1 MRNGLSP
8 GTRPNFTGH
17 ETFTLRH
24 GWLKKAYDVA
34 KDAEVDGRSVFLK
47 DDAIALF
54 GVGKN
59 MVSSMRHWT
68 TAAGVIELSESKEV
82 VSGLGKF
89 LFDGNVGKDPYME
102 HPSTLWAIHWNLSSS
117 PRQKTTWF
125 WAFNLFHEIS
135 FERGALER
143 GLQKFADDCGWPRVS
158 PSTIKRDVACFIR
171 TYAPLP
177 PAKKS
182 TYEDYMESPLIELG
196 LLSQE
201 NGRDRFRFLRGPKR
215 SLGVGVFGYALA
227 KFWDARPNDISSL
240 TFDALMHEPG
250 SPGRVFLLDENSLFN
265 LCEQIEEASHGQY
278 RWSETAGLRQLV
290 RTRKTGAESIIDLLS
305 RDYR

>member
-1 MRNGLSP
+1 MRNELSH
-8 GTRPNFTGH
+8 TRPYFTGH

-24 GWLKKAYDVA
+24 GWLKKAYDAA
-34 KDAEVDGRSVFLK
+34 KDAEVDGRSVFLQ
-47 DDAIALF
+47 DDAVARF

-59 MVSSMRHWT
+59 MVSSIRHWT
-68 TAAGVIELSESKEV
+68 TAAGVIEPSESKEV
-82 VSGLGKF
+82 VTDLGKF
-89 LFDGNVGKDPYME
+89 LFDEKIGEDPYME

-117 PRQKTTWF
+117 RCQKTTWF

-135 FERGALER
+135 FERGAFEI
-143 GLQKFADDCGWPRVS
+143 GLQKYAEDCGWPRVA

-182 TYEDYMESPLIELG
+182 TYEDSMESPLIELG
-196 LLSQE
+196 LIRQE
-201 NGRDRFRFLRGPKR
+201 DGRDRFRFLRGPKR

-227 KFWDARPNDISSL
+227 KFWDARHPDISSL

-250 SPGRVFLLDENSLFN
+250 SPGRIFLLDENSLFN
-265 LCEQIEEASHGQY
+265 LCGQMEEASDGQY

-290 RTRKTGAESIIDLLS
+290 RTRKADEEAALALLNK
-305 RDYR
+305 DYR

>member
-8 GTRPNFTGH
+8 GTRPHFTGH

-24 GWLKKAYDVA
+24 GWLKKAYDIA
-34 KDAEVDGRSVFLK
+34 KDAEIDGRSVFLN
-47 DDAIALF
+47 DDAIAHF

-59 MVSSMRHWT
+59 MVASIRHWT
-68 TAAGVIELSESKEV
+68 TVAGVIELSESKDV
-82 VSGLGKF
+82 VTDLGKF
-89 LFDGNVGKDPYME
+89 LFDEDGGKDPYME

-117 PRQKTTWF
+117 YCQKTTWF

-143 GLQKFADDCGWPRVS
+143 GLQKYVDDCGWARVS

-171 TYAPLP
+171 TYAPLA

-182 TYEDYMESPLIELG
+182 TYEDFMESPLIELG
-196 LLSQE
+196 LIKQE

-215 SLGVGVFGYALA
+215 SLGVGAFGYALA
-227 KFWDARPNDISSL
+227 KFWDARYADVSSL

-265 LCEQIEEASHGQY
+265 LCGQMEEPSVGQY

-290 RTRKTGAESIIDLLS
+290 RTRKTGAESGLGLLS
-305 RDYR
+305 HDYR

>member
-1 MRNGLSP
+1 MRNGLYQIN
-8 GTRPNFTGH
+8 RPHFTGH

-24 GWLKKAYDVA
+24 GWLKKAYDAA
-34 KDAEVDGRSVFLK
+34 KNSGGDARDVFLSE
-47 DDAIALF
+47 DAVARF

-59 MVSSMRHWT
+59 MVAAIRHWT
-68 TAAGVIELSESKEV
+68 TAAGVIELFESKEIV
-82 VSGLGKF
+82 TDLGKF
-89 LFDGNVGKDPYME
+89 LFDDDVGKDPYME

-117 PRQKTTWF
+117 RCQKTTWF

-135 FERGALER
+135 FERGVLER

-227 KFWDARPNDISSL
+227 KFWDAR
-240 TFDALMHEPG
+240 TH
-250 SPGRVFLLDENSLFN
+250 
-265 LCEQIEEASHGQY
+265 
-278 RWSETAGLRQLV
+278 
-290 RTRKTGAESIIDLLS
+290 
-305 RDYR
+305 